1 MVLIRQYFWQLF
13 TKISDYRCIHA
24 NNVSTLFFKFPHLP
38 VVVTRRVS
46 ALAIAAL
53 LVAGLAA
60 APGQA
65 RSAPVS
71 VVPAVHNLA
80 WFLVAFELGPWEEYL
95 IQELTPELE
104 QLSDRRL
111 PTISRFGVDEALIL
125 PDFAVGLLQRD
136 QRPPVLR
143 LARQYIGLD
152 VSGPARLDG
161 NRFERSLLLPG
172 ISAPFGS
179 ASAVTVSAV
188 LASQEFVAAGMNLQ
202 ESEDKTLPGSRQP
215 GWGQADRSQGAGL
228 RFALSGELLQGLTLE
243 AAFQSRIEMSEL
255 ASLRG
260 VHGSRAELDIPARI
274 QLGMQWQAGTRS
286 HLNLGMAQIFY
297 SEVGAFPSRALPARF
312 NALLGDSTSPQFGW
326 NDLLVYS
333 VGWSWRP
340 LQGLE
345 FNLDYL
351 SRSQPQPSS
360 PLLASALSPEL
371 AQEAFLFGVH
381 KTVSPRSRLLLNAAY
396 APPEFAFG
404 GNVLGVVSD
413 RLDQTL
419 EVQAV
424 WNLQF

>member
-1 MVLIRQYFWQLF
+1 
-13 TKISDYRCIHA
+13 
-24 NNVSTLFFKFPHLP
+24 LP

-46 ALAIAAL
+46 AFAIAVVLA
-53 LVAGLAA
+53 AALAA

-95 IQELTPELE
+95 VQELTPELE
-104 QLSDRRL
+104 QLSDRQL
-111 PTISRFGVDEALIL
+111 PTISRFGLDETLIL
-125 PDFAVGLLQRD
+125 PDFAASLLKPA
-136 QRPPVLR
+136 QRPPMLR
-143 LARQYIGLD
+143 LARQHLGLD
-152 VSGPARLDG
+152 VAASAPLDSG
-161 NRFERSLLLPG
+161 RFERSMLLPG
-172 ISAPFGS
+172 ISAPVGS
-179 ASAVTVSAV
+179 KSAVTVSAV
-188 LASQEFVAAGMNLQ
+188 LASQEFVSAGMNLH
-202 ESEDKTLPGSRQP
+202 EPEDQTWLGPRHS
-215 GWGQADRSQGAGL
+215 GWGRADRSQGAGL
-228 RFALSGELLQGLTLE
+228 RFALSGELLEGLTLE

-340 LQGLE
+340 LQSLE

-351 SRSQPQPSS
+351 TRSQPRPSS

-381 KTVSPRSRLLLNAAY
+381 KTVTPRSRLLLNAAY

-419 EVQAV
+419 EVQAM